1 MSSKTLDNPDFEES
15 LERLETIVESMESGD
30 IPLAELVSKFEEG
43 NNLLIAC
50 QKRLKDA
57 ELKIDK
63 LKNLGVTRAEK
74 AKCVTSVRVCK
85 FKAHNTMG

>member
-1 MSSKTLDNPDFEES
+1 MSAKTSDNPDFEES

-57 ELKIDK
+57 EIKIDK
-63 LKNLGVTRAEK
+63 LKKGKDKLELESFEPEDN
-74 AKCVTSVRVCK
+74 
-85 FKAHNTMG
+85 N

>member
-43 NNLLIAC
+43 NNLLIVC

-63 LKNLGVTRAEK
+63 LKKGKDKIELESFEPEDN
-74 AKCVTSVRVCK
+74 
-85 FKAHNTMG
+85 N

>member
-1 MSSKTLDNPDFEES
+1 MSAKTSDNPDFEES

-57 ELKIDK
+57 EIKIDK
-63 LKNLGVTRAEK
+63 LKKGKDKLELESFEPEN
-74 AKCVTSVRVCK
+74 
-85 FKAHNTMG
+85 NN

>member
-1 MSSKTLDNPDFEES
+1 MSAKTSDNPDFEES

-30 IPLAELVSKFEEG
+30 IPLTELVSKFEEG

-57 ELKIDK
+57 EIKIDK
-63 LKNLGVTRAEK
+63 LKKGKDKLELESFEPEDN
-74 AKCVTSVRVCK
+74 
-85 FKAHNTMG
+85 N

>member
-1 MSSKTLDNPDFEES
+1 MSAKTSDNPDFEES

-30 IPLAELVSKFEEG
+30 ISLAELVSKFEEG

-57 ELKIDK
+57 EIKIDK
-63 LKNLGVTRAEK
+63 LKKGKDKLELESFEPEDN
-74 AKCVTSVRVCK
+74 
-85 FKAHNTMG
+85 N

>member
-1 MSSKTLDNPDFEES
+1 MSAKTTDNPDFEES

-57 ELKIDK
+57 EIKIDK
-63 LKNLGVTRAEK
+63 LKKGKDKLELESFEPEDN
-74 AKCVTSVRVCK
+74 
-85 FKAHNTMG
+85 N

>member
-1 MSSKTLDNPDFEES
+1 MSAKNSDNPDFEES

-63 LKNLGVTRAEK
+63 LKKGKDKLELESFDPGKNL
-74 AKCVTSVRVCK
+74 
-85 FKAHNTMG
+85 

>member
-1 MSSKTLDNPDFEES
+1 MSAKTTDNPDFEES

-57 ELKIDK
+57 EIKIDK
-63 LKNLGVTRAEK
+63 LKKGKDKLELESFEPEN
-74 AKCVTSVRVCK
+74 
-85 FKAHNTMG
+85 NN

>member
-1 MSSKTLDNPDFEES
+1 MSAKPSDNPDFEES

-63 LKNLGVTRAEK
+63 LKKGKDKIELESFEPEDN
-74 AKCVTSVRVCK
+74 
-85 FKAHNTMG
+85 H

>member
-1 MSSKTLDNPDFEES
+1 MSAKPSDNPDFEES

-43 NNLLIAC
+43 NNLLITC

-63 LKNLGVTRAEK
+63 LKKGKGKIELESFEPEDN
-74 AKCVTSVRVCK
+74 
-85 FKAHNTMG
+85 H

>member
-1 MSSKTLDNPDFEES
+1 MSAKTSNNPDFEES
-15 LERLETIVESMESGD
+15 LERLETIVETMESGD

-57 ELKIDK
+57 EIKIDK
-63 LKNLGVTRAEK
+63 LKKGKDKLELESFEPEDN
-74 AKCVTSVRVCK
+74 
-85 FKAHNTMG
+85 N

>member
-63 LKNLGVTRAEK
+63 LKKGKDKIELESFEPEDN
-74 AKCVTSVRVCK
+74 
-85 FKAHNTMG
+85 N

>member
-1 MSSKTLDNPDFEES
+1 MSAKTSDNPDFEES

-57 ELKIDK
+57 EIKIDK
-63 LKNLGVTRAEK
+63 LKKGKDKLDLESFEPEN
-74 AKCVTSVRVCK
+74 
-85 FKAHNTMG
+85 NN

>member
-63 LKNLGVTRAEK
+63 LKKGKGKIELESFEPEDN
-74 AKCVTSVRVCK
+74 
-85 FKAHNTMG
+85 H

>member
-1 MSSKTLDNPDFEES
+1 MSAKTSDNPDFEES

-63 LKNLGVTRAEK
+63 LKKGKDKLELESFEPEDN
-74 AKCVTSVRVCK
+74 
-85 FKAHNTMG
+85 N

>member
-1 MSSKTLDNPDFEES
+1 MSAKTSDNPDFEES

-63 LKNLGVTRAEK
+63 LKKGKDKIELESFEPEDN
-74 AKCVTSVRVCK
+74 
-85 FKAHNTMG
+85 N

>member
-1 MSSKTLDNPDFEES
+1 MSAKNSDNPDFEES

-63 LKNLGVTRAEK
+63 LKKGKDKLELESFEPEDKN
-74 AKCVTSVRVCK
+74 
-85 FKAHNTMG
+85 

>member
-1 MSSKTLDNPDFEES
+1 MSTKTSNNPDFEES
-15 LERLETIVESMESGD
+15 LERLEMIVKSMENGD

-43 NNLLIAC
+43 NILLNAC

-63 LKNLGVTRAEK
+63 LKKSKN
-74 AKCVTSVRVCK
+74 K
-85 FKAHNTMG
+85 FEIAPFEPENDN

>member
-1 MSSKTLDNPDFEES
+1 MSSKTSDNPDFEES

-43 NNLLIAC
+43 NNLLIVC

-63 LKNLGVTRAEK
+63 LKKGKDKIELESFEPEDN
-74 AKCVTSVRVCK
+74 
-85 FKAHNTMG
+85 N